1 MNKGVVVGMC
11 LAAVGLVLP
20 AASKA
25 DTLTGQLVDLA
36 CYSQNK
42 QNTGNAHRGKGA
54 ICGQACAREGFPVGL
69 VTPDGK
75 VYQITGDLTAA
86 HQAKLVP
93 YISQTVTITGDV
105 SQQSGNGMA
114 MLNGKD
120 LKPAAGN

>member
-1 MNKGVVVGMC
+1 MSKV
-11 LAAVGLVLP
+11 AVIGICVIGLGLLFP
-20 AASKA
+20 AAAKA

-69 VTPDGK
+69 VTSDGK
-75 VYQITGDLTAA
+75 VYQIIGELTAG
-86 HQAKLVP
+86 HQVKLVP

-105 SQQSGNGMA
+105 SQQNGMTLL
-114 MLNGKD
+114 MGKD
-120 LKPAAGN
+120 LKPAGGN

>member
-1 MNKGVVVGMC
+1 MSKVAVLGICVVG
-11 LAAVGLVLP
+11 LALIFP
-20 AASKA
+20 TAAKA

-36 CYSQNK
+36 CYSANK

-75 VYQITGDLTAA
+75 IYQIVGDLTVA

-105 SQQSGNGMA
+105 SQQNGMT
-114 MLNGKD
+114 LLVGKD
-120 LKPAAGN
+120 LKPAGN